1 MTSPA
6 IAAMNEGLG
15 GLRASDADREQAVE
29 VLKAAFIMDR
39 LAKTELEAHV
49 GRADAPDIA
58 TGKASP

>member
-1 MTSPA
+1 ME
-6 IAAMNEGLG
+6 EGYG
-15 GLRASDADREQAVE
+15 GQRASDAGRQQAVE